1 MKFQYLL
8 QCFKTSHHKVWKMLR
23 IVPVGWTFFAKIAND
38 LQIKD
43 NIDLLMISETKLAER
58 FPLGQF
64 YIDGFGLATKL
75 GRERHG
81 GAIEL
86 YVREEIP
93 IKLLS

>member
-1 MKFQYLL
+1 
-8 QCFKTSHHKVWKMLR
+8 
-23 IVPVGWTFFAKIAND
+23 
-38 LQIKD
+38 
-43 NIDLLMISETKLAER
+43 MISETKLAER

-64 YIDGFGLATKL
+64 YNDGFGLATKL